1 MFRSSQPLRLSM
13 LGLFLPLLICELW
26 VGTPAGRG
34 QDSSEESN
42 LNRGVR
48 PELAITVR
56 DSSGEPMT
64 GPGMVKIYKSGN
76 PVDQGAVRKGRA
88 FFILSS
94 LGEYTVA
101 VDAPGYQATQK
112 DVSVSVAIRME
123 VDITMRPVATAG
135 ETFGVPGRPVLA
147 PKAKEAFDKGLQALS
162 ADNLK
167 EAEKH
172 VNEAMRLAPGHPDV
186 LYLRGVLDLKKH
198 NFPDAQ
204 VVLQKA
210 TQIDPANPRAFAALG
225 MAYSDQGKYEEAIP
239 ALEKS
244 VELDSGKAG
253 WDTDWLLAQAYYH
266 RGKYAEALKTSQ
278 QAQAKSNGKAPEI
291 DLLVAQSLTATGQY
305 DAAAQALRDF
315 LKQHGDRPDAA
326 KARRWLDRLV
336 ADGKVAK
343 P

>member
-1 MFRSSQPLRLSM
+1 MFPSSQPWRLWM
-13 LGLFLPLLICELW
+13 LGLLLPVLLCELFG
-26 VGTPAGRG
+26 GTSAARG

-42 LNRGVR
+42 LNRGDR

-56 DSSGEPMT
+56 DPSGEPMS

-123 VDITMRPVATAG
+123 VDITIRPLASAG
-135 ETFGVPGRPVLA
+135 ETVGVPGRPVLA

-167 EAEKH
+167 EAEKY

-186 LYLRGVLDLKKH
+186 LYLQGVLDLKKH

-204 VVLQKA
+204 VVLEKA
-210 TQIDPANPRAFAALG
+210 TQVDSTNPRAFAALG

-244 VELDSGKAG
+244 VELDSGNAG
-253 WDTDWLLAQAYYH
+253 WDTNWLLAQAYYQ
-266 RGKYAEALKTSQ
+266 RGKYPEALKASQ

-291 DLLVAQSLTATGQY
+291 ELLVAQSLTATGQY
-305 DAAAQALRDF
+305 EAAAQALRDF
-315 LKQHGDRPDAA
+315 LRQHGDRPEAA

-336 ADGKVAK
+336 ADGKAK